1 MAPGKKTKKKATK
14 KTRPPAT
21 KGATRL
27 ATKVATKVTTGG
39 ATRGQQGGQQS
50 RKPGAQRP
58 PAKAGKPKATKR
70 SAKARK
76 RGFIDV
82 TDYARRLVRAALA
95 EDLGP
100 KNLTGDITTDAIVPA
115 SARGEFRILAKEPMV
130 VAGLMIAEMA
140 FKSLD
145 KKIIFKVLVRDGR
158 RVKKGAVIARVSGRV
173 APILSAER
181 VALNFL
187 QRLSGVATLTSEF
200 VKKVKGTGTRTTT
213 TKILDTRK
221 TTPCMR
227 LLERYAVTVGG
238 GVNHRLGLFDAV
250 LIKDNHIRA
259 VGSIAE
265 AIQRT
270 RKKLKS
276 PTPIEVEAA
285 TLKEVREALSAEAD
299 IIMLDNMGLKKIKE
313 SIRLVG
319 GKAFIEASGSI
330 TLKNVRA
337 VALTGV
343 DFISIGALTHSA
355 RAMDLSMEML

>member
-1 MAPGKKTKKKATK
+1 MAPKKKTKKV
-14 KTRPPAT
+14 TRRP
-21 KGATRL
+21 
-27 ATKVATKVTTGG
+27 ATKVATTVTTTVATGG
-39 ATRGQQGGQQS
+39 ATRGQQGGQRPLAGGS
-50 RKPGAQRP
+50 KPRA
-58 PAKAGKPKATKR
+58 AKKSTKVQ
-70 SAKARK
+70 K
-76 RGFIDV
+76 REFIDV

-100 KNLTGDITTDAIVPA
+100 KCLEGGRAGSRTGDITTNAIVPA
-115 SARGEFRILAKEPMV
+115 SARGSFRILAKEPMV
-130 VAGLMIAEMA
+130 VAGTAVAEFA
-140 FKSLD
+140 FKALD
-145 KKIIFKVLVRDGR
+145 KRTDFKMLARDGR

-200 VKKVKGTGTRTTT
+200 VKKVKGTGT
-213 TKILDTRK
+213 KVLDTRK

-250 LIKDNHIRA
+250 LIKNNHIRA
-259 VGSIAE
+259 AGSITE

-270 RKKLKS
+270 RKKLTS
-276 PTPIEVEAA
+276 PTPIEVEAR
-285 TLKEVREALSAEAD
+285 TLKEVREALVAEAD

-313 SIRLVG
+313 SIRLIG
-319 GKAFIEASGSI
+319 GKAFIEASGGI

-355 RAMDLSMEML
+355 RARDISMEML

>member
-1 MAPGKKTKKKATK
+1 MAPKKKTKKVAR
-14 KTRPPAT
+14 RP
-21 KGATRL
+21 
-27 ATKVATKVTTGG
+27 ATKVATTVTTTVATGG
-39 ATRGQQGGQQS
+39 ATRGQQGGQQ
-50 RKPGAQRP
+50 GGQRP
-58 PAKAGKPKATKR
+58 LAGGSKPRAAKKLTKVQ
-70 SAKARK
+70 K
-76 RGFIDV
+76 REFIDI

-100 KNLTGDITTDAIVPA
+100 KNLSSDITTDAIVPR
-115 SARGEFRILAKEPMV
+115 SARGEFRIKAKEPMV
-130 VAGLMIAEMA
+130 VAGTAVAEFA
-140 FKSLD
+140 FKALD
-145 KKIIFKVLVRDGR
+145 KRTDFKMLARDGR

-200 VKKVKGTGTRTTT
+200 VKKVHGTG

-250 LIKDNHIRA
+250 LIKNNHIRA
-259 VGSIAE
+259 VGSITE
-265 AIQRT
+265 AVLRT
-270 RKKLKS
+270 RKKLTS
-276 PTPIEVEAA
+276 PTPIEVEAR
-285 TLKEVREALSAEAD
+285 TLKEVQEALVAEAD

-313 SIRLVG
+313 SIRLIG
-319 GKAFIEASGSI
+319 GKAFIEASGGI

-355 RAMDLSMEML
+355 RARDISMEML